1 MKALVKFAA
10 GANGVELRDIPDK
23 TPLADQLKIK
33 VHATGICGTDLHI
46 VKDEYPCRMPV
57 VMGHEFSGTVI
68 EAGSAVQD
76 FEPGDAVVALTAV
89 VTCGKCRYCNEGL
102 LMLCDERLSIG
113 SGVDGAFAE
122 NLLVPAHLAFKIP
135 PGVSLD
141 EAALCEPLACVVR
154 SVIEKATVK
163 AGDFVF
169 VSGPGTIGILVLQVA
184 VAHGAR
190 VVVAGTGRDRQRLEL
205 AKQLGAAATFVAG
218 EQDQAAMMSLTDG
231 IGFDVA
237 FECAGAAASADTCLH
252 VLKKTGL
259 YSQVGLY
266 GGKVLFDHD
275 LALRKEIA
283 ITNSFASER
292 TSWDRALRLLGNRQV
307 AMQPLISAKLPL
319 TEWRQGFRMAFEKEC
334 YKILLCPGSK

>member
-1 MKALVKFAA
+1 MQALVKFAT
-10 GANGVELRDIPDK
+10 GIEGVELREIPDK
-23 TPLADQLKIK
+23 ITLAGQLKIR

-46 VKDEYPCRMPV
+46 VRDEYPCNMPI

-68 EAGSAVQD
+68 EVGSAVQN
-76 FEPGDAVVALTAV
+76 FKPGDAVVALTAV

-122 NLLVPAHLAFKIP
+122 NLVVPAHLAFKIP
-135 PGVSLD
+135 SGVSMD

-169 VSGPGTIGILVLQVA
+169 VSGPGTIGNLVLQLA

-190 VVVAGTGRDRQRLEL
+190 VVVAGTDRDRPRLLL
-205 AKQLGAAATFVAG
+205 AEKLGAAAIFTAG
-218 EQDQAAMMSLTDG
+218 AQAEAAMMALTDG
-231 IGFDVA
+231 AGFDVA
-237 FECAGAAASADTCLH
+237 FECAGAAASADTCLR

-259 YSQVGLY
+259 YSQVGLF
-266 GGKVLFDHD
+266 GDKVLFDHD

-292 TSWDRALRLLGNRQV
+292 TSWERALRLLGNRQV
-307 AMQPLISAKLPL
+307 SMQPLISAKLPL
-319 TEWRQGFRMAFEKEC
+319 SEWRKGFRMAFEKEG
-334 YKILLCPGSK
+334 YKILLGPG